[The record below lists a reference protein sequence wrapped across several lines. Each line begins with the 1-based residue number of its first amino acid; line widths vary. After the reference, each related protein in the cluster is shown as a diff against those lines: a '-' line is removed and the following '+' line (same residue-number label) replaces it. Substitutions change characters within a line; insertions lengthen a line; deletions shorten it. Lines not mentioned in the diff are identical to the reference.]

1 MITPKQREYLSD
13 LILKQRINSDMT
25 TLLGVMVVDALDR
38 LEKNGLDTLQSAEAS
53 RLIDALK
60 PSYHNRSGQIL
71 AALAS
76 LGEAAMAGTLVVALG
91 KRLGIPVG
99 NITAS
104 DFARLSAA
112 PAAMADRLREP

>member
-76 LGEAAMAGTLVVALG
+76 LGEAAMAGTLVAVLG
-91 KRLGIPVG
+91 KRLGIPVS

-112 PAAMADRLREP
+112 PAAMADKLRRA